1 MASSTRA
8 TMFAVCF
15 AVLAM
20 AAVAMDPNMPNMP
33 MSPSPGPSSPD
44 NLGNLVSPSMMI
56 GFLAFIVAFLGL

>member
-1 MASSTRA
+1 MASSTKA

-33 MSPSPGPSSPD
+33 MSPSPGPSPSD
-44 NLGNLVSPSMMI
+44 NLGNLASPSMMI